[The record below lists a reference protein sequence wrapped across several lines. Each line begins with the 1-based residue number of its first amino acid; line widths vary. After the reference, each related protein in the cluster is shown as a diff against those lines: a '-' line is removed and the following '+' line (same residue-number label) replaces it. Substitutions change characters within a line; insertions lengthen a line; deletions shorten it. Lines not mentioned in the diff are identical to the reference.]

1 MESKLI
7 LGAAAIAG
15 TNYFVYPTWH
25 AAAVFSVVITAWV
38 SEKCLRLYQDNKR
51 IVGEMLSAEQRIKA
65 FMMSQEFGLND
76 IKVELKTLRAASGL
90 RSTMRPNTH
99 L

>member
-7 LGAAAIAG
+7 LGAAALAG
-15 TNYFVYPTWH
+15 ANYFVYASWH

-38 SEKCLRLYQDNKR
+38 TEKCLRSYQDNKR
-51 IVGEMLSAEQRIKA
+51 IVSEMLSAEQRMKA
-65 FMMSQEFGLND
+65 FMMSQEIGLND
-76 IKVELKTLRAASGL
+76 IKDELKTLRAAAGL

-99 L
+99 S